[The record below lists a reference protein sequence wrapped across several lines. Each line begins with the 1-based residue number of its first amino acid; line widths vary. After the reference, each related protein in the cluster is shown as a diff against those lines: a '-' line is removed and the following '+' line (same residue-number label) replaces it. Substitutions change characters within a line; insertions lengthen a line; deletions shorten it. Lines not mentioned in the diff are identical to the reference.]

1 MTDEE
6 FQSLLTRIESGS
18 LLIGVDRHLARRF
31 YAGSKIS
38 RIKEATGEA
47 PYLHKFVVFAATIM
61 GWWTLLAS
69 FVFAV
74 LAFSWWAVLVIPIS
88 VGIWSIGAFPRGGM
102 TGVTLILA
110 LALLGIVLDWFP
122 SKYAAWAG
130 VLVAVALWSN
140 RYCYVAAGRFM
151 VSLALRNRRAFE
163 FLAPDIH
170 LRESSSQSHV

>member
-6 FQSLLTRIESGS
+6 FQSLVTRIESGS
-18 LLIGVDRHLARRF
+18 LLIGVDRHLARKF
-31 YAGSKIS
+31 YADSKIS

-47 PYLHKFVVFAATIM
+47 PHLHKFVVFAATIM

-69 FVFAV
+69 FVFAI

-88 VGIWSIGAFPRGGM
+88 VGMWTIGASPGGGM
-102 TGVTLILA
+102 TGVTLVLA
-110 LALLGIVLDWFP
+110 LTLLGFVLDWFP
-122 SKYAAWAG
+122 SKYAAWAT

-140 RYCYVAAGRFM
+140 RFCYVAAGRFM
-151 VSLALRNRRAFE
+151 LSLALRSRGAFE

-170 LRESSSQSHV
+170 VRES